1 MRALGKWSIKNNV
14 SVNLIMIFIIM
25 AGIFTVMKMRREIMP
40 QFSLDMIYVSV
51 VYPGSSPEEV
61 EEGICIKIEEQIQS
75 IEGIER
81 LRSTAREGSGEV
93 IAELETGADVQK
105 ILDEI
110 KAEVDR
116 IDTFPDEAEEPLV
129 MEIVNQ
135 DPTISIAVYGDLPEK
150 RMRQIAEN
158 IRGELSDA
166 RIAAN
171 EGSGGWQ
178 DIIASIL
185 KRFRFKQP
193 ESITQIDLVGVRD
206 YEIAVHVSEE
216 DLRRFGLS
224 FDQVV
229 NAVRNGSIDLP
240 GGKIKTDQGEILIRA
255 KGQLYTG
262 REFEKIPLITL
273 DDGTVVRLGQVAKV
287 IDGFEDLDI
296 KTRFNGKPAAIV
308 QVSRTSEQDIIELAK
323 IARSYEKKLKRHQTE
338 DIEFAIW
345 GDISTMVESR
355 IDLMLRNGL
364 QGILLVFIA
373 LALFLNLRLA
383 FWVAIGIPISFM
395 GAFIVL
401 NGFDQTINM
410 ISLFA
415 FIMTLGILVDDA
427 IIIGENV
434 YSHYSRGK
442 SPAAAVVDGLKEVGG
457 PVVMAVST
465 TVVAFMPL
473 LFIAGIMG
481 KFIAVM
487 PMAVIIILLVSLGEA
502 LVILPSHLN
511 HALTQSEKKHRKFTA
526 WHERLQQKMERGLHA
541 VIDRFYTPAI
551 KYVVKNRYFTFS
563 IGIGILIISLGI
575 IAGGYVAFVFFPKGE
590 SDWIVAEVV
599 YPLGTPY
606 KLTEETIAEIENG
619 SFDLNRLFPE
629 FSKNNGNLVKN
640 TFSIVGAIPRRDW
653 KPPEYGG
660 HVGQVWIELASSEK
674 RENVSTHKI
683 LAKWR
688 DLIGEVPGVER
699 LTFATLEGGPAGN
712 PIEIQLSGQDFDQLK
727 QAAAELE
734 AEIATYPGTFD
745 ISNNFKPGKQ
755 EKKVRIKEGARSIGV
770 TMRDLARQIR
780 QAFFGEEALRIQ
792 RNRDDVKVMVRYA
805 DEERQSLAGIEEMRI
820 RTQDGREIPIE
831 EVAEIT
837 PGRAYSIINRVDR
850 KRTITVISDIDE
862 TIANAS
868 VITGEL
874 KAGFLPTLV
883 ERYPGIAYDFEGQEK
898 RTRESLDSI
907 KSGYLLAMMG
917 IFLLLASQF
926 RSYIQPIIIMMA
938 VPFGLIGAILG
949 HLVMGIEFTII
960 SIFGIVALS
969 GIVVNDSLILIDFIN
984 RALRDGIDIN
994 KAVIES
1000 GKARFRPV
1008 LLTSV
1013 TTIAGLF
1020 PLLLE
1025 RSFQAQFLIPMAVSI
1040 CFGLLAA
1047 TILTLL
1053 YVPALYLIVADV
1065 TNVFVGR
1072 RQSNAELEEGKRIK
1086 DKGQRIK
1093 IGVEAGGRGRLN
1105 AEVGMRNAELE
1116 EGERNKDKGQRIKIG
1131 VEAGGRRRLNAEVGM
1146 RNAEAGVGGTRA
1158 RTKGG
1163 VRKIDTGKQGA
1174 AGSGRKVQVVRP
1186 QTESGTLKRGSAKK
1200 VMVSGKQ
1207 LAGEAGRKAAAG
1219 APKRPQVVRARQE
1232 RPAKPLKPTTKDGP
1246 RKVEAVE
1253 QKKKVTN

>member
-40 QFSLDMIYVSV
+40 QFSLDMIVVSV
-51 VYPGSSPEEV
+51 IYPGSSPEEV

-75 IEGIER
+75 IEGIKT
-81 LRSTAREGSGEV
+81 LRSTAREGNGEV
-93 IAELETGADVQK
+93 IAELETGADAQK
-105 ILDEI
+105 ILDEV

-116 IDTFPDEAEEPLV
+116 IDTFPEEAEEPLV
-129 MEIVNQ
+129 MEVINQ
-135 DPTISIAVYGDLPEK
+135 NPTISVAIYGDITEK

-158 IRGELSDA
+158 IRDDLLDA
-166 RIAAN
+166 KLADN
-171 EGSGGWQ
+171 QSPGGWQ
-178 DIIASIL
+178 DIIASFL
-185 KRFRFKQP
+185 KRFRFKPP

-206 YEIAVHVSEE
+206 YEIAVEVSEE
-216 DLRRFGLS
+216 DLRRYGLS

-229 NAVRNGSIDLP
+229 SAVRAGSIDLP

-273 DDGTVVRLGQVAKV
+273 EDGTVVRLGQVAKV

-296 KTRFNGKPAAIV
+296 RTRFNGKPAVIV
-308 QVSRTSEQDIIELAK
+308 QVSRTSDQDIIELAN
-323 IARSYEKKLKRHQTE
+323 ITRGYVENLKRNHSE
-338 DIEFAIW
+338 DLAFAIW

-355 IDLMLRNGL
+355 IDLMLRNGI

-383 FWVAIGIPISFM
+383 FWVALGIPISFM
-395 GAFIVL
+395 AAFIVL

-427 IIIGENV
+427 IIVGENV
-434 YSHYSRGK
+434 YTHYSRGK

-465 TVVAFMPL
+465 TVVAFSPL
-473 LFIAGIMG
+473 LFISGIMG

-487 PMAVIIILLVSLGEA
+487 PLAVIIILIVSLGEA
-502 LVILPSHLN
+502 LIILPSHLN
-511 HALTQSEKKHRKFTA
+511 HALTQSEKKHRKFTS
-526 WHERLQQKMERGLHA
+526 WHERIREKLERGMQM

-551 KYVVKNRYFTFS
+551 KYVVKSRYFTFS
-563 IGIGILIISLGI
+563 IGIGVLIISLGI

-590 SDWIVAEVV
+590 SDWIVAEVI

-606 KLTEETIAEIENG
+606 KISEETIEKLENQ
-619 SFDLNRLFPE
+619 SFDLNTVFSE
-629 FSKNNGNLVKN
+629 FSKNNGKLVKN

-674 RENVSTHKI
+674 REEISTHTI
-683 LAKWR
+683 LSKWR
-688 DLIGEVPGVER
+688 ELIGEVPGVER

-727 QAAAELE
+727 RAAAELE

-755 EKKVRIKEGARSIGV
+755 EKKVRIKEGSRSIGV

-780 QAFFGEEALRIQ
+780 QAFYGEEALRIQ

-805 DEERQSLAGIEEMRI
+805 DKERQSLAGIEEMRI
-820 RTQDGREIPIE
+820 RTPDGREIPIE
-831 EVAEIT
+831 EVADIT
-837 PGRAYSIINRVDR
+837 PGRAYSVINRVDR
-850 KRTITVISDIDE
+850 NRTITVLSDIDE
-862 TIANAS
+862 TRANAS

-874 KAGFLPTLV
+874 KTNFLPGLS
-883 ERYPGIAYDFEGQEK
+883 ERFPGIVYDFEGQAK
-898 RTRESLDSI
+898 RTSESLDSI
-907 KSGYLLAMMG
+907 KSGYMLAMMG

-926 RSYIQPIIIMMA
+926 RSYIQPVIIMMA
-938 VPFGLIGAILG
+938 IPFGLIGAIFG
-949 HLVMGIEFTII
+949 HLIMGIEFTII

-984 RALRDGIDIN
+984 RATRNGMAVN
-994 KAVIES
+994 QAVIES

-1047 TILTLL
+1047 TVLTLL
-1053 YVPALYLIVADV
+1053 YVPALYLIINDV
-1065 TNVFVGR
+1065 KNVFVREEEGGRNLEVDLRRAQPGRMRNPEDGSSDAKIAGASRVKILIDDRPGDLVQQPTSQVSQRKIYSGQPKAESKSLGTTTVKKMAAASKHASGAKTRKIEVREQMAKNINSQQSRRATGR
-1072 RQSNAELEEGKRIK
+1072 RQTAK
-1086 DKGQRIK
+1086 
-1093 IGVEAGGRGRLN
+1093 
-1105 AEVGMRNAELE
+1105 
-1116 EGERNKDKGQRIKIG
+1116 EGEQKAEIKFP
-1131 VEAGGRRRLNAEVGM
+1131 
-1146 RNAEAGVGGTRA
+1146 
-1158 RTKGG
+1158 K
-1163 VRKIDTGKQGA
+1163 
-1174 AGSGRKVQVVRP
+1174 RKVKIRP
-1186 QTESGTLKRGSAKK
+1186 
-1200 VMVSGKQ
+1200 
-1207 LAGEAGRKAAAG
+1207 
-1219 APKRPQVVRARQE
+1219 RP
-1232 RPAKPLKPTTKDGP
+1232 
-1246 RKVEAVE
+1246 
-1253 QKKKVTN
+1253 